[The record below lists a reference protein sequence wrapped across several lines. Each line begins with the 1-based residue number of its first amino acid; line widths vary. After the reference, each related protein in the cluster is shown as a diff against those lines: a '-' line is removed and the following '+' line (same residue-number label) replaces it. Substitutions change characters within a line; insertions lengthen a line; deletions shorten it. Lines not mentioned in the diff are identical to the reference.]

1 MWQRGWRRGVDI
13 VRVMVLIC
21 GVFRVVWVTVVR
33 VGVRV
38 TVIES
43 GDFVV
48 GVVYGSTVFIV
59 VLIGMWIAVFVL
71 TTGWRVIVMEEL
83 TIVVM

>member
-1 MWQRGWRRGVDI
+1 M
-13 VRVMVLIC
+13 
-21 GVFRVVWVTVVR
+21 VWVTVVR